1 MSLRKLSAC
10 SLLAGAVFLQGCSDS
25 DNNSPQSAV
34 GFEATVHRTE
44 GGIPHIVANDFGSL
58 GFGTGYANAED
69 NFCITAKNIL
79 ALRGELS
86 ASFGPGDGNLDRD
99 IFQSFMVESGV
110 FDVPVSP
117 ELEYVFEGFA
127 AGFNHYLRTTGV
139 DNLPDPECRG
149 EEWIRPMRAEDA
161 RRAELMPAFLPR
173 FGSFFVAASPPVS
186 DTTVVGQAPT
196 ESATTDS
203 LGNIIS
209 QEMLAAIE
217 ARVTASDKGSNG
229 VAIGKDHTN
238 HGGGLLYTNPHLDW
252 DLTFFFFPR
261 HQIIPGVTNLLGANT
276 YDRSMVG
283 FGTNGEVAWT
293 NTVSTSRTQALYELA
308 LVPGN
313 PKVYLFDGQE
323 EDMESVKIT
332 VEVLDEN
339 GNLVPETR
347 TLYRTRHG
355 LVLGGPLFPWTTEK
369 AFALRVADEGNR
381 GQNGQSVA
389 LVRAKTVN
397 DIKAAVSQ
405 YQAIANTNI
414 IAADSSGEVLYAD
427 LGPVANMTNTQLAEC
442 ATETPVLISFLAP
455 AFRGDTSECEW
466 GTDPDSAADGLLGA
480 SNQASLIRQ
489 DYVTNSNSSFWLAN
503 PEAPIEGIPS
513 VQGDV
518 RTERSLRTRSGLT
531 MVQQRING
539 TDGLEGNTFDLD
551 SVIDRMLGNQSYA
564 GQVLRDDLV
573 TLCKLNSTATL
584 DGADIELTKA
594 CDVLGAWDLEMNLDS
609 QGAHLFRE
617 FIRAAHGGDFTG
629 IQRLQTVLAR
639 PFEDHAGCEH
649 YAAAPPDWAN
659 HLSFSCSS

>member
-1 MSLRKLSAC
+1 MK
-10 SLLAGAVFLQGCSDS
+10 
-25 DNNSPQSAV
+25 P
-34 GFEATVHRTE
+34 
-44 GGIPHIVANDFGSL
+44 
-58 GFGTGYANAED
+58 
-69 NFCITAKNIL
+69 AK
-79 ALRGELS
+79 
-86 ASFGPGDGNLDRD
+86 
-99 IFQSFMVESGV
+99 
-110 FDVPVSP
+110 
-117 ELEYVFEGFA
+117 
-127 AGFNHYLRTTGV
+127 
-139 DNLPDPECRG
+139 
-149 EEWIRPMRAEDA
+149 
-161 RRAELMPAFLPR
+161 
-173 FGSFFVAASPPVS
+173 
-186 DTTVVGQAPT
+186 
-196 ESATTDS
+196 
-203 LGNIIS
+203 
-209 QEMLAAIE
+209 
-217 ARVTASDKGSNG
+217 TASDKGSNG

-313 PKVYLFDGQE
+313 PKAYLFDGQE
-323 EDMESVKIT
+323 EDMEPVKIT
-332 VEVLDEN
+332 VEVLDGN
-339 GNLVPETR
+339 GNLMPETQ

-389 LVRAKTVN
+389 LARAKTVN
-397 DIKAAVSQ
+397 DIKAAVSR
-405 YQAIANTNI
+405 YQATANTNI

-427 LGPVANMTNTQLAEC
+427 LGPVANMTDTQLAEC
-442 ATETPVLISFLAP
+442 ATETPVLIGFLAP

-466 GTDPDSAADGLLGA
+466 GTDSDSAAEGLLG
-480 SNQASLIRQ
+480 SSKQASLIRQ

-551 SVIDRMLGNQSYA
+551 SVIDRMLSNQSYA
-564 GQVLRDDLV
+564 GQILRDDLV
-573 TLCKLNSTATL
+573 NLCKRNPTVTL
-584 DGADIELTKA
+584 DGADIELTEA
-594 CDVLGAWDLEMNLDS
+594 CNVLGAWDLEMNLDS

-617 FIRAAHGGDFTG
+617 FIRAAHVGALNVGSLPPQFNYKRPFDPEDPVNTPAGLDVNDNPEVLVALAHAVQRLESAGIALDARLGDIQSVTKNDLVIPMPGGDESEGVFNKMAMNFAGADGYPAVTG
-629 IQRLQTVLAR
+629 SSASWIMAVEFAEEGPVAKGILSYSISSNKESPRYSEMTELFAQKQLVDLPYAL
-639 PFEDHAGCEH
+639 EEVE
-649 YAAAPPDWAN
+649 AAALSTVQLSEGSGNCSGGNWRAFQQPTFASEDKCRAYFVKIDAN
-659 HLSFSCSS
+659 KLTNWLN